1 MPLLMYA
8 LVILI
13 VRMKIMSIRLMRNTH
28 KLGTLEVI
36 IQI

>member
-1 MPLLMYA
+1 MLLLMYA
-8 LVILI
+8 LVVLI

-28 KLGTLEVI
+28 RLGTLEVI

>member
-1 MPLLMYA
+1 MLFLMYA

-13 VRMKIMSIRLMRNTH
+13 VHMRIMLIRLMRNTH
-28 KLGTLEVI
+28 RLGTLGVI

>member
-1 MPLLMYA
+1 MLPLMYA

-13 VRMKIMSIRLMRNTH
+13 VHMKIMSIRLMRNMH
-28 KLGTLEVI
+28 RLGTLEVI